1 MNVRVGYY
9 VLFAAALGIAFSAG
23 CSNNNTSSTPT
34 PTPTISGSFA
44 PDTLW
49 VQDATSRTVRSY
61 RGASAINGA
70 AIPSVILDTSD
81 IANPDVVYD
90 PVTDTL
96 WYPNQSVPNGTNN
109 SIDIWTTATTKN
121 GTTPTISITGA
132 NTNNLE
138 GAAYFDAVHNLL
150 VVAHNNTNRVDVY
163 SSATTM
169 TAASVPAG
177 FINVAMTDPTAPG
190 GPRPQEMLYDG
201 IRDIL
206 FVADNGTIVAKF
218 PGFGTAAAGLS
229 GGTTIT
235 QTATTAISGLG
246 LGNGTGLAYNSAQDI
261 LFVTEISPPQ
271 IDIIKT
277 ASTFSGSTTHA
288 QTLTNFTQPKGLAY
302 DGGRDILYVYDSDI
316 FVFPNATTATGNKG
330 SWPNSRIIFDASTAL
345 SGFGITVDTTR

>member
-1 MNVRVGYY
+1 MNFRVGY
-9 VLFAAALGIAFSAG
+9 VALIAVALGIALSAG
-23 CSNNNTSSTPT
+23 CSNNNASSSPT

-49 VQDATSRTVRSY
+49 LQDATSKTVRSY
-61 RGASAINGA
+61 RGASADNGA
-70 AIPSVILDTSD
+70 ITPSVILNTSD

-109 SIDIWTTATTKN
+109 SIDIWTMATTKN
-121 GTTPTISITGA
+121 GTTPTITVTSA

-138 GAAYFDAVHNLL
+138 GAAVFDSVHNLL
-150 VVAHNNTNRVDVY
+150 IVAHNTGPTVDVY
-163 SSATTM
+163 SGATAM

-177 FINVAMTDPTAPG
+177 HVTLNMTDPTAPG
-190 GPRPQEMLYDG
+190 GARPQEMLYDG

-229 GGTTIT
+229 GGTTIS
-235 QTATTAISGLG
+235 QTMTTAISGLG

-261 LFVTEISPPQ
+261 IFITEISPPQ
-271 IDIIKT
+271 IDIVKT
-277 ASTFSGSTTHA
+277 ASTFNGATTHS

-302 DGGRDILYVYDSDI
+302 DVGRDILYVYDSDV
-316 FVFPNATTATGNKG
+316 FVFPNGTTASGNRG
-330 SWPNSRIIFDASTAL
+330 SWPNARVIFDSSVAT